1 MRRAISIGAVVAVMA
16 LAGAGLVL
24 QAQGGGGGGQ
34 GGRGG
39 APAPPPMRM
48 TTSSFE
54 DGGILPAKHA
64 GAMGMS
70 PALNWTDVPM
80 GTQSFVL
87 LLHDPDVAQQRSTRD
102 VLHWL
107 VWNIPG
113 NLTGL
118 PEGLPQGA
126 ELPDGSRQVSLRAN
140 GYMGPAAPAN
150 APYHHYTF
158 ELFALD
164 AKIDVP
170 ASTPQDAAMAREA
183 VMKAI
188 DGHAL
193 GKAVLVA
200 RFHQ

>member
-1 MRRAISIGAVVAVMA
+1 MKRDQVAIAAIIIAVLTV
-16 LAGAGLVL
+16 GGSVL
-24 QAQGGGGGGQ
+24 AQGGGA
-34 GGRGG
+34 RGG

-48 TTSSFE
+48 TTTSFE
-54 DGGILPAKHA
+54 DGGILPAKYV
-64 GAMGMS
+64 GAMGVS
-70 PALNWTDVPM
+70 PALSWTNVPM

-107 VWNIPG
+107 MWNIPG
-113 NLTGL
+113 TSTGL
-118 PEGLPQGA
+118 AEGVPAGA
-126 ELPDGSRQVSLRAN
+126 ELPDGSRQVSNRAS

-164 AKIDVP
+164 AKLEVP
-170 ASTPQDAAMAREA
+170 AATPQEAAMTREA

-193 GKAVLVA
+193 GKAVLVG